1 MLAQMIY
8 KNEIDSKAKEFQIN
22 HANVERDY
30 VFSWVLSGIYSASK
44 LRDILI
50 LKGGN
55 AFRKAYFA
63 TTRFSSDLD
72 FATESQ
78 VELGFLKQELNEV
91 CQFVQ
96 ESTGVEFLIEKNKV
110 EEKELVDKSVN
121 AKTVRIYFRDF
132 YGNSDTLTISIRLD
146 IREFDRIYLPIQSR
160 NLIHPYSDASRCK
173 ATVKCLKLE
182 EMLANKLKCLL
193 QRRHSFDLFDF
204 VYAVFFNNELAVD
217 KNEIVSVFLK
227 KTIYQRSP
235 GVVRNLLM
243 GLPFDFIGAAW
254 EKYLVCPAKS
264 KIPIAAAI
272 EQFTKGVTE
281 LFGDYVHPQIEK
293 LFYPA
298 EKRNLILDAG
308 REQQLLELKYKGVT
322 RIVEPYSLVYK
333 RRKDGHGEE
342 YFYVWDRTGGSSP
355 PGIKTLL
362 NEGVESISKLD
373 EKFEPRYTI
382 ELAKSGEHQGKGYFG
397 GGAFSQKG
405 LPAAYRNRDGLIRY
419 IVECSYCGK
428 RFPRI
433 KYNAR
438 LRAHKDAYGNK
449 CYGRMGRIESR

>member
-1 MLAQMIY
+1 MIY
-8 KNEIDSKAKEFQIN
+8 KTEIEAKAKEFQIN

-30 VFSWVLSGIYSASK
+30 VFSWILCGIYSASN

-78 VELGFLKQELNEV
+78 VELEFLRQELNEV
-91 CQFVQ
+91 CRFVQ
-96 ESTGVEFLIEKNKV
+96 NSTGVEFLIEKNKV
-110 EEKELVDKSVN
+110 EEKELIDKSVN
-121 AKTVRIYFRDF
+121 AKNVRIYFKDF
-132 YGNSDTLTISIRLD
+132 YGKSDALTISIRLD

-160 NLIHPYSDASRCK
+160 NLIHPYSDSSGCT

-204 VYAVFFNNELAVD
+204 VYAVFFNNELAVN
-217 KNEIVSVFLK
+217 KSEIVSVFLR

-235 GVVRNLLM
+235 GIVRKLLV

-254 EKYLVCPAKS
+254 EKYLVCPEKS
-264 KIPIAAAI
+264 KIPIAVAI
-272 EQFTKGVTE
+272 EQFTRVVAE
-281 LFGDYVHPQIEK
+281 LFGDYVHPQLEK

-322 RIVEPYSLVYK
+322 RVVEPYSLVYK

-342 YFYVWDRTGGSSP
+342 YFYVWDRTGGTSG

-362 NEGVESISKLD
+362 NEGVEAIRKLE

-382 ELAKSGEHQGKGYFG
+382 ELAKSGEHQGKGFFG
-397 GGAFSQKG
+397 GGNFSSA
-405 LPAAYRNRDGLIRY
+405 PSSPSYRRRNGLIRF
-419 IVECSYCGK
+419 IVECNYCGK

-433 KYNAR
+433 KYNTR
-438 LRAHKDAYGNK
+438 LRPHKDEYGNQ
-449 CYGRMGRIESR
+449 CYGRIGSIENK